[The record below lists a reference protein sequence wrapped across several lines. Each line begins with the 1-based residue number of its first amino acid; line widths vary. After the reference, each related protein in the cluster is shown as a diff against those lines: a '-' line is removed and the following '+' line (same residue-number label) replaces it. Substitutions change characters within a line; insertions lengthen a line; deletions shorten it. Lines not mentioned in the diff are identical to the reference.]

1 MCPSGSINSALYCSV
16 LSRDLF
22 DDEHAGGQAREAEL
36 RQSILH
42 QNEVDTHQARLPFQG
57 I

>member
-1 MCPSGSINSALYCSV
+1 V

-42 QNEVDTHQARLPFQG
+42 QNEVNSYQARLPFQG